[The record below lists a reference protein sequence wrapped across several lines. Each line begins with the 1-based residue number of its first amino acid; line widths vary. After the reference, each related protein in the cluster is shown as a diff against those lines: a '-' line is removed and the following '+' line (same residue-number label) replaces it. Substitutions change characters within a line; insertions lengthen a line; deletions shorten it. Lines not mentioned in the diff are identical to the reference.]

1 MHRTASFTAE
11 QHSLALELYRCLDI
25 EFNIKMCICAV
36 QDLINQH
43 VASSYV
49 CCMHKPVY
57 IQCWCIQYMSYTV
70 YIIEH
75 EVLFSVTE
83 GTEVRMMDQ
92 QH

>member
-11 QHSLALELYRCLDI
+11 QHSLAHELYRCLDI
-25 EFNIKMCICAV
+25 EFNIKICICAV

-49 CCMHKPVY
+49 CCMHKPDY
-57 IQCWCIQYMSYTV
+57 IQCWCIQYTCHL

-75 EVLFSVTE
+75 EELFSVTE
-83 GTEVRMMDQ
+83 DTEVRMMDQ
-92 QH
+92 QN